1 MPEKQIIIRFE
12 QSHKQT
18 VGEITKIVG
27 LVKARYFIPIIDE
40 LNLEAN
46 PRDSKTGG
54 VTEAIQES
62 IKTDTNLLP
71 FKTKGLLLASSRYEE
86 LERGRVRISPSDE
99 NVEGI
104 LDGGHNTLAIGL
116 YILEQALHVFGEKL
130 PKGRKTWE
138 EFKLLWQDFRHLIDD
153 YQELTVSSEGEQT
166 DLDFLIPVE
175 LIVPKNPTDFE
186 SAELFRNNLFDI
198 CSARNN
204 NVQLNTATKANQQG
218 YFDVLR
224 EMIAAEDPEL
234 SARIEWKTNA
244 GGDIKVQDIVALA
257 WIPLSLVSRVKDE
270 RNAVIEPP
278 APNKLYSGKGACL
291 EAFKRLMSSDEVTIP
306 LDSDYKRKLNNP
318 EVESAFRVAASI
330 PALYDYIFEKFPEKY
345 NASGG
350 NYGRITAVKKLNE
363 TRRVA
368 VAPFSGRQ
376 IDKLSPDGFIVPL
389 VYGLVELMEVAEQGG
404 VKTIRWAQNPRTFLE
419 NNLQKVVDRYAQ
431 TLVPWSYDPQKV
443 GKSPQSYSSVRDA
456 YKMAKLGI

>member
-218 YFDVLR
+218 YFDVLKEKIGDR
-224 EMIAAEDPEL
+224 NPEL
-234 SARIEWKTNA
+234 CSRIEWKTNG
-244 GGDIKVQDIVALA
+244 GGDIKVQDIVALT
-257 WIPLSLVSRVKDE
+257 WIPLSLVVGTKDG
-270 RNAVIEPP
+270 RGMIIEPP
-278 APNKLYSGKGACL
+278 APNKLYSSKGVCL
-291 EAFKRLMSSDEVTIP
+291 DAFKRLMSSDDVTIP
-306 LDSDYKRKLNNP
+306 VDSDYKRQLNNP
-318 EVESAFRVAASI
+318 KVESAFEVAARI
-330 PALYDYIFEKFPEKY
+330 PEIYDYIYEKFPDAY
-345 NASGG
+345 NGAGK

-363 TRRVA
+363 NRSRKL
-368 VAPFSGRQ
+368 APFSGKPINR
-376 IDKLSPDGFIVPL
+376 LTPDGFIVPL
-389 VYGLVELMEVAEQGG
+389 VYGLIELIGEKMINGIE
-404 VKTIRWAQNPRTFLE
+404 TIVWEEDPIAFLE
-419 NNLQKVVDRYAQ
+419 ENFQKVVNRYAG
-431 TLVPWSYDPQKV
+431 TLEPWGYDPQKV
-443 GKSPQSYSSVRDA
+443 GKSPQSYATVRDA
-456 YKMAKLGI
+456 YKMARMGI